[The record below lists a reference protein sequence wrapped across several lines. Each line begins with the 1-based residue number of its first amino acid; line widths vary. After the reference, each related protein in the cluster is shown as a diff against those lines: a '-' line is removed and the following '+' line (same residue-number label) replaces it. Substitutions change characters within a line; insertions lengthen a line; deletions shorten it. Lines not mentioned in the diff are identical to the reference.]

1 MFNLA
6 KVFLLHCNN
15 LLKELTT
22 LTKYNTG
29 VVLLV
34 TVHSFGCTIV
44 FYYVTFH
51 HYSLYI
57 ILNELNQEIFYKGIS
72 ISSIKMFKEADVTIV
87 LFISHNLVSSK
98 LLSA

>member
-1 MFNLA
+1 M
-6 KVFLLHCNN
+6 FLLHCNN

-29 VVLLV
+29 VILLV

-44 FYYVTFH
+44 FFYYVAFH

-57 ILNELNQEIFYKGIS
+57 ILNELNQKIFYKGIS
-72 ISSIKMFKEADVTIV
+72 IRSIKMLKEADITTV
-87 LFISHNLVSSK
+87 LFN
-98 LLSA
+98 

>member
-1 MFNLA
+1 MFNLV
-6 KVFLLHCNN
+6 KMFLLHCNN

-22 LTKYNTG
+22 LTEYNTG

-44 FYYVTFH
+44 LFYYMAVH

-57 ILNELNQEIFYKGIS
+57 ILNELNQKTFYKEIS
-72 ISSIKMFKEADVTIV
+72 ISSIKMLKEADVTIV
-87 LFISHNLVSSK
+87 
-98 LLSA
+98 